1 MENNVVKENL
11 HGLIRI
17 KLNALMDVVRKKLNV
32 CFWVANAL
40 LMENNV
46 VKEDLHGPIS
56 IKLLVLMDV
65 VKEYKNSTI

>member
-17 KLNALMDVVRKKLNV
+17 KLHALMDVVRKKVNV
-32 CFWVANAL
+32 CFWVANAVV
-40 LMENNV
+40 ENDV

-56 IKLLVLMDV
+56 IKLNALMDV
-65 VKEYKNSTI
+65 VQKKLNVCF